1 MLDWPG
7 TDFAKD
13 TGTENHI
20 DEIHEALE
28 DETIENILQELGMI
42 KEGGE
47 EVVNEKIGLLFRQD
61 VEM

>member
-42 KEGGE
+42 KWGE
-47 EVVNEKIGLLFRQD
+47 EVVDEKIGLLFRQD